1 MSIKSFNQFITEVA
15 ETKSVKNDDK
25 GKMFELLL
33 AKHLHPKNT
42 LPEHHRSYS
51 KNPLHSGTA
60 EQVHD
65 KLKERMPPAAY
76 AELNRHAQQS
86 AEEFKKSFPHKIT
99 NVHWSSNADTIDKAG
114 DHEKTTGV
122 KDLNANADLI
132 LSHAK
137 GFHGISAKYGGG
149 KPNLKNPGLKDLEH
163 HSGMHGTLLKM
174 FDAHKSNMEKMGY
187 AGSLKARHTNWKAD
201 ATENPEKH
209 KSAEE
214 AAHAMRTQ
222 FAQMHGNAMSKKSDA
237 ELRDFVRHH
246 AAPKTHIPHTMI
258 HAKVNN
264 KTGDA
269 KPVIYD
275 PPEHVEQHLS
285 KFKNLTARAGSGTV
299 SYIYGTHPETGKEK
313 PVGSMTFKGVSGP
326 HKGEAGMFK
335 L

>member
-1 MSIKSFNQFITEVA
+1 MKSFSQFIVEVA
-15 ETKSVKNDDK
+15 ETKNVSNDDK

-42 LPEHHRSYS
+42 LPEHHRSQS

-65 KLKERMPPAAY
+65 KLKERMSPAAY
-76 AELNRHAQQS
+76 DEIHRHAQQS

-99 NVHWSSNADTIDKAG
+99 NVHWTSNADTLKKAG

-132 LSHAK
+132 MTHK
-137 GFHGISAKYGGG
+137 GGFHGISAKYGAG

-163 HSGMHGTLLKM
+163 HSGIHGTMLQL
-174 FDAHKSNMEKMGY
+174 FDTHKSNMEKMGY
-187 AGSLKARHTNWKAD
+187 TGSLKARHENWKAD
-201 ATENPEKH
+201 KTNNPEKH
-209 KSAEE
+209 GSAE
-214 AAHAMRTQ
+214 AAANDMRKQ
-222 FAQMHGNAMSKKSDA
+222 FAQMHADGLAKKTDA

-246 AAPKTHIPHTMI
+246 AAPKTHIPHTVI

-264 KTGDA
+264 KTGNA
-269 KPVIYD
+269 TPVIYD
-275 PPEHVEQHLS
+275 PPEHVEEHLS
-285 KFKNLTARAGSGTV
+285 KFKNLSAKVGDGTV
-299 SYIYGTHPETGKEK
+299 SYITGIHKDTGVEK
-313 PVGSMTFKGVSGP
+313 NIGSMTFKGVSGP

>member
-1 MSIKSFNQFITEVA
+1 MKSLQQYITEVA

-42 LPEHHRSYS
+42 LPEHHRSQS

-65 KLKERMPPAAY
+65 KLKERMSPAAY
-76 AELNRHAQQS
+76 DEINRHAKHS

-99 NVHWSSNADTIDKAG
+99 NVHWTSNADTANKAG

-132 LSHAK
+132 MSHK
-137 GFHGISAKYGGG
+137 GGFHGISAKYGAG
-149 KPNLKNPGLKDLEH
+149 KPNLKNPGLKDLEQ
-163 HSGMHGTLLKM
+163 HSGIHGKM
-174 FDAHKSNMEKMGY
+174 LQLFDKHKSNMENMGY
-187 AGSLKARHTNWKAD
+187 DGSLKARHTNWKAD
-201 ATENPEKH
+201 KTNNPEKH

-214 AAHAMRTQ
+214 AAHVMRTQ
-222 FAQMHGNAMSKKSDA
+222 FAQMHADALAKKSDA
-237 ELRDFVRHH
+237 ELRDFIRHH
-246 AAPKTHIPHTMI
+246 AAPKTHIPHTVI

-264 KTGDA
+264 KTGNA
-269 KPVIYD
+269 TPVIYD

-285 KFKNLTARAGSGTV
+285 KFKNLSAKAGDGTV
-299 SYIYGTHPETGKEK
+299 SYITGTHKDTGVEK
-313 PVGSMTFKGVSGP
+313 NVGSMTFKGVSGP